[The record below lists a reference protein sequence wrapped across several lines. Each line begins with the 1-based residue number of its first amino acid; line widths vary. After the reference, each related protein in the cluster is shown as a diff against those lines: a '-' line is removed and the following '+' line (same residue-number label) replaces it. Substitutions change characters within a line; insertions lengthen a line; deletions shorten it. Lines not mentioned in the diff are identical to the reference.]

1 MTTQVVFITGALAG
15 IGRATAVAYARE
27 GARIVLSGRQQDAG
41 DALVTELKDTGAADV
56 EFVRVD
62 VSREQ
67 DVKAAVDRAVERF
80 GRLDI
85 AINNAG
91 KGILGPIGAVTPEF
105 YAEIF
110 DTNVLGLLLCL
121 KHQFRVMEPQGK
133 GSIVNISSIFGHV
146 GFRSSGG
153 SVYSG
158 SKHAVEGI
166 TKSVALEGAAKGIR
180 VNAVAPGPIETEMF
194 ERAVGP
200 AAHRARFIRMIP
212 QKRAGTP
219 EEAANLILFL
229 ASDKSPFITGEIV
242 TIDGGYSAG

>member
-1 MTTQVVFITGALAG
+1 MTPPVVLVTGALTG
-15 IGRATAVAYARE
+15 IGRATALAYARD
-27 GARIVLSGRQQDAG
+27 GARIVVSGRRQEDG
-41 DALVTELKDTGAADV
+41 DALAVELKDAGAADAV
-56 EFVRVD
+56 FVRADVRREDEVGAMVD
-62 VSREQ
+62 C
-67 DVKAAVDRAVERF
+67 AVARF

-85 AINNAG
+85 AVNNAG
-91 KGILGPIGAVTPEF
+91 MGILGPIGAVTPEK

-121 KHQFRVMEPQGK
+121 KHEFRAMEPQGK

-146 GFRSSGG
+146 GFRTGG

-200 AAHRARFIRMIP
+200 AAHRARFIGMIP
-212 QKRAGTP
+212 QKRAGRP
-219 EEAANLILFL
+219 EEAANLIVFL
-229 ASDKSPFITGEIV
+229 ASDKSPFVTGEIV
-242 TIDGGYSAG
+242 TIDGGFSAG

>member
-1 MTTQVVFITGALAG
+1 MTPPVVLITGALTG
-15 IGRATAVAYARE
+15 IGRATALAYARE
-27 GARIVLSGRQQDAG
+27 GARIVVSGRRQDAG
-41 DALVTELKDTGAADV
+41 EVLAAELKETGAADAV
-56 EFVRVD
+56 FVRADVRREEEVGAMVD
-62 VSREQ
+62 C
-67 DVKAAVDRAVERF
+67 AVGRF

-85 AINNAG
+85 AVNNAG
-91 KGILGPIGAVTPEF
+91 MGILGPIGEVTPEK
-105 YAEIF
+105 YAELF

-121 KHQFRVMEPQGK
+121 KHEFRVMEPQAK

-146 GFRSSGG
+146 GFRTGG

-200 AAHRARFIRMIP
+200 AAHRARFIGMIP
-212 QKRAGTP
+212 QKRAGRP
-219 EEAANLILFL
+219 EEAANLIVFL
-229 ASDKSPFITGEIV
+229 ASDKSPFVTGEIV
-242 TIDGGYSAG
+242 TIDGGFAAG

>member
-1 MTTQVVFITGALAG
+1 MTAPVVLITGALTG
-15 IGRATAVAYARE
+15 IGRATALAYAMG
-27 GARIVLSGRQQDAG
+27 GARIVASGRHQDLGEVLA
-41 DALVTELKDTGAADV
+41 AELKEKGAADAI
-56 EFVRVD
+56 FVRAD
-62 VSREQ
+62 VSKEE
-67 DVKAAVDRAVERF
+67 DVSAMVDRSVGHF

-85 AINNAG
+85 AVNNAG
-91 KGILGPIGAVTPEF
+91 RGVLGPIGEVTPEF

-146 GFRSSGG
+146 GFRTGG

-200 AAHRARFIRMIP
+200 AAHRDRFIGLVP
-212 QKRAGTP
+212 QKRAGRP
-219 EEAANLILFL
+219 EEAANLIVFL
-229 ASDKSPFITGEIV
+229 ASDKSPFVTGEIV
-242 TIDGGYSAG
+242 TIDGGFAAA

>member
-1 MTTQVVFITGALAG
+1 MTTPVVLITGALTG
-15 IGRATAVAYARE
+15 IGRATALAYARE
-27 GARIVLSGRQQDAG
+27 GARIVISGRHQAAG
-41 DALVTELKDTGAADV
+41 DALVAALKEAGAADAV
-56 EFVRVD
+56 FVCAD
-62 VSREQ
+62 VRREEE
-67 DVKAAVDRAVERF
+67 VRAMVDRAAERF

-91 KGILGPIGAVTPEF
+91 KGILGSIAEVTPTF

-146 GFRSSGG
+146 GFRTGG
-153 SVYSG
+153 SVYAG

-180 VNAVAPGPIETEMF
+180 VNAIAPGPIETEMF

-200 AAHRARFIRMIP
+200 AAHRERFIGMIP

-219 EEAANLILFL
+219 EEAANLIVFL
-229 ASDKSPFITGEIV
+229 ASDKSPFVTGEIV
-242 TIDGGYSAG
+242 TIDGGFSAA

>member
-1 MTTQVVFITGALAG
+1 MTTPVVLVTGALTG
-15 IGRATAVAYARE
+15 IGRATALLYARE
-27 GARIVLSGRQQDAG
+27 GARVVVSGRHQDAG
-41 DALVTELKDTGAADV
+41 DALAAELRERGAADAI
-56 EFVRVD
+56 FVRTD
-62 VSREQ
+62 VRKE
-67 DVKAAVDRAVERF
+67 DEVGAMVDRTIERF

-91 KGILGPIGAVTPEF
+91 KGILGPIGEVTPEF

-110 DTNVLGLLLCL
+110 DPNVLGLLLCL
-121 KHQFRVMEPQGK
+121 KHEFRVMEPQGK

-166 TKSVALEGAAKGIR
+166 TKSVALEGAVKGIR

-200 AAHRARFIRMIP
+200 AAHRARFIGMIP

-219 EEAANLILFL
+219 DEAANLIFFL
-229 ASDKSPFITGEIV
+229 ASDKSPFVTGEIV
-242 TIDGGYSAG
+242 SIDGGYSAA

>member
-1 MTTQVVFITGALAG
+1 MTAPVVLITGALTG
-15 IGRATAVAYARE
+15 IGHATALAYARE
-27 GARIVLSGRQQDAG
+27 GARIVVSGRRQEAG
-41 DALVTELKDTGAADV
+41 ETLAVELRETGATDAL
-56 EFVRVD
+56 FVRTDVCKEED
-62 VSREQ
+62 VS
-67 DVKAAVDRAVERF
+67 ALVDRAVERF

-85 AINNAG
+85 AVNNAG
-91 KGILGPIGAVTPEF
+91 IGVLGPIGEVTPES

-121 KHQFRVMEPQGK
+121 KHEFRVMEPQGK

-153 SVYSG
+153 SVYAG

-194 ERAVGP
+194 ERSVGT
-200 AAHRARFIRMIP
+200 AADRARFIGMIP

-229 ASDKSPFITGEIV
+229 ASDKSPFVTGEIV
-242 TIDGGYSAG
+242 TIDGGFSAA

>member
-1 MTTQVVFITGALAG
+1 MATPVVLITGALTG
-15 IGRATAVAYARE
+15 IGRATALAYARG
-27 GARIVLSGRQQDAG
+27 GARVVVSGRRQDAG
-41 DALVTELKDTGAADV
+41 AALVAELKETGAADA
-56 EFVRVD
+56 EFVRAD
-62 VSREQ
+62 VRQE
-67 DVKAAVDRAVERF
+67 DEVKAAVDRAVERF

-91 KGILGPIGAVTPEF
+91 MGVLGPIGEVTPES
-105 YAEIF
+105 YAELF
-110 DTNVLGLLLCL
+110 DTNVLGLLLSL
-121 KHQFRVMEPQGK
+121 KHEFRVMEAQGK

-146 GFRSSGG
+146 GFRTGG
-153 SVYSG
+153 SVYAG

-200 AAHRARFIRMIP
+200 AAHRARFIGMIP
-212 QKRAGTP
+212 QKRAGRP

-229 ASDKSPFITGEIV
+229 ASEKSPFVTGEIV
-242 TIDGGYSAG
+242 TIDGGFSAA

>member
-1 MTTQVVFITGALAG
+1 MTSPVVLITGALTG
-15 IGRATAVAYARE
+15 IGHATALAYARE
-27 GARIVLSGRQQDAG
+27 GARIVVSGRHQAAG
-41 DALVTELKDTGAADV
+41 DALVAALMEKGAAEAV
-56 EFVRVD
+56 FVRAD
-62 VSREQ
+62 VRIEEE
-67 DVKAAVDRAVERF
+67 VRAMVDRAGERF

-85 AINNAG
+85 AVNNAG
-91 KGILGPIGAVTPEF
+91 KGVLGPIGEVTPEF

-146 GFRSSGG
+146 GFRTGG
-153 SVYSG
+153 SVYAG

-180 VNAVAPGPIETEMF
+180 VNAIAPGPIETEMF

-200 AAHRARFIRMIP
+200 SIHRERFIGMIP
-212 QKRAGTP
+212 QKRAGNAQ
-219 EEAANLILFL
+219 EVANLILFL
-229 ASDKSPFITGEIV
+229 ASDKSPFVTGEIV
-242 TIDGGYSAG
+242 TIDGGFSAA

>member
-1 MTTQVVFITGALAG
+1 MTPPVILITGALTG
-15 IGRATAVAYARE
+15 IGRATALAYARQ
-27 GARIVLSGRQQDAG
+27 GAGIVASGRWPDAG
-41 DALVTELKDTGAADV
+41 ATLVAELKGTGAADAV
-56 EFVRVD
+56 FVRADVRNEEEVGAMVD
-62 VSREQ
+62 H
-67 DVKAAVDRAVERF
+67 AVEHF

-85 AINNAG
+85 AVNNAG
-91 KGILGPIGAVTPEF
+91 KGILGPIGEVTPEF
-105 YAEIF
+105 YADLF

-121 KHQFRVMEPQGK
+121 KHEFRVMEPQGK

-166 TKSVALEGAAKGIR
+166 TRSVALEGAAKGIR

-200 AAHRARFIRMIP
+200 AAHRARFIGMIP

-219 EEAANLILFL
+219 EEAANLIVFL
-229 ASDKSPFITGEIV
+229 ASDKSPFVTGEIV
-242 TIDGGYSAG
+242 SIDGGYSAA

>member
-1 MTTQVVFITGALAG
+1 MTAPVVLITGALTG
-15 IGRATAVAYARE
+15 IGRATALAYARE
-27 GARIVLSGRQQDAG
+27 GARIVISGRQQDAG
-41 DALVTELKDTGAADV
+41 DDLVAALIETGAADAI
-56 EFVRVD
+56 FVRAD
-62 VSREQ
+62 VRMEQ
-67 DVKAAVDRAVERF
+67 EVAGMVDRAVDRF

-85 AINNAG
+85 AVNNAG
-91 KGILGPIGAVTPEF
+91 KGILGPIAEVTPAF
-105 YAEIF
+105 YADIF

-146 GFRSSGG
+146 GFRAGG
-153 SVYSG
+153 SVYAG

-166 TKSVALEGAAKGIR
+166 TKSVALEGAAKGVR

-200 AAHRARFIRMIP
+200 AAHRERFIGLIP

-219 EEAANLILFL
+219 EEAANLIVFL
-229 ASDKSPFITGEIV
+229 ASDKSPFVTGEIV
-242 TIDGGYSAG
+242 TIDGGFSAA